1 MEILLFRVV
10 IVSML
15 DVALRYVTISVILAI
30 FIVIQEKKVAV

>member
-30 FIVIQEKKVAV
+30 FFVIQEKKVAV

>member
-1 MEILLFRVV
+1 MKILLFRVV

-30 FIVIQEKKVAV
+30 FFVIQELEII